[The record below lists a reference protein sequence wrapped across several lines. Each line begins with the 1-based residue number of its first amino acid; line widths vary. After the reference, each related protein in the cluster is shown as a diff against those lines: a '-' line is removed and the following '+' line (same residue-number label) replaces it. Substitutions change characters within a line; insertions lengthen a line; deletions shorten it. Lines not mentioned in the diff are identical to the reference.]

1 MKKQST
7 FYYVFIFVMAQI
19 ALFLLI
25 GLWISWYVTNYIL
38 MEKGG
43 IRLFGFNVNIVALV
57 GGLAL
62 LIVISIAMTLIF
74 MYLNRQMN
82 LTKMY
87 DNFIANITHELKS
100 PLSSIQLFLETI
112 KSREVGEK
120 KQKEFILSMLN
131 DVNRLNSLINSI
143 LYMSGFESS
152 KTAKRY
158 PHNYRVYRA
167 DEFLKKIIR
176 DESEQLRMQ
185 SSVEITGD
193 TSCRC
198 VMDKQWMSIV
208 FHNLLDNAKKY
219 CTGDVKI
226 NVKFACTEKFF
237 IVDVIDNGIGV
248 PASYKKKIF
257 NKFQRIENPNSPNVK
272 GTGLGLYWVKEIIK
286 YHGGDIFV
294 FSEGENSGTTF
305 TIKIPVYMATKQ
317 RHIKNLLKL
326 SSYKMKKTGK

>member
-1 MKKQST
+1 
-7 FYYVFIFVMAQI
+7 
-19 ALFLLI
+19 
-25 GLWISWYVTNYIL
+25 
-38 MEKGG
+38 
-43 IRLFGFNVNIVALV
+43 
-57 GGLAL
+57 
-62 LIVISIAMTLIF
+62 
-74 MYLNRQMN
+74 
-82 LTKMY
+82 MY